1 MGEASVTGGE
11 ESGKLRVTLGS
22 NSTAVHCSA
31 LSTGL
36 RASGW
41 FDDVKAV
48 AELMYLGLGD
58 FSLGVA
64 ELSEWPA
71 GFPLPLC
78 ARSDERNVVRD
89 SLYHGRWPSSCNP
102 VYIGGILQDR

>member
-11 ESGKLRVTLGS
+11 EAGKLRVTLRS

-36 RASGW
+36 RASEW

-48 AELMYLGLGD
+48 AKLMYLGLGG

-78 ARSDERNVVRD
+78 ARSDGRKVVRD
-89 SLYHGRWPSSCNP
+89 SLYRRRWPSSCIP
-102 VYIGGILQDR
+102 VSIGGILQDR